1 MGYHTRDSIPP
12 SESSHTRG
20 SQRRKTSLVVGV
32 RRLLIIGSFQ
42 LNVLVN
48 RSGRGCLGDFGLA
61 NLVDEDILRRPL
73 IRTTVYQSSRTLR
86 WQAPELIDPPSDES
100 AKATPASDIYS
111 FACVCYEVS
120 GADISKIVLRKAL
133 MINSW
138 RFIRDMFLSIRSP
151 ATARL

>member
-20 SQRRKTSLVVGV
+20 SQRRKTFSLVAV
-32 RRLLIIGSFQ
+32 RHLPIIGSFQ

-48 RSGRGCLGDFGLA
+48 RSGRACLADFGLA
-61 NLVDEDILRRPL
+61 NLVDEDILRWSS
-73 IRTTVYQSSRTLR
+73 IETTDHHSIGTLR
-86 WQAPELIDPPSDES
+86 WQAPELIDPPTDKS

-120 GADISKIVLRKAL
+120 GVKDCRRYCQSLTYEDL
-133 MINSW
+133 YGTSS
-138 RFIRDMFLSIRSP
+138 FP
-151 ATARL
+151 

>member
-20 SQRRKTSLVVGV
+20 SQRRKTF
-32 RRLLIIGSFQ
+32 LISSRSTFTNKSFQ

-48 RSGRGCLGDFGLA
+48 RSGRACLADFGLA
-61 NLVDEDILRRPL
+61 NLVDEDI
-73 IRTTVYQSSRTLR
+73 IRWTSIQTTGHQSSGTLR
-86 WQAPELIDPPSDES
+86 WQAPELINPPSEEL

-120 GADISKIVLRKAL
+120 GVGIS
-133 MINSW
+133 
-138 RFIRDMFLSIRSP
+138 
-151 ATARL
+151 